1 MRLPTAATDPATQL
15 MQLRQ
20 PEPFGVLYH
29 HDRRVGD
36 VDADLDHRG
45 GNQHADLAVAER
57 AHHPV
62 TLRSLDPAVDQADH
76 HVIPLRLQ
84 TGGHG
89 LRSAQVGALTLLDH
103 RQDDVRLFTGKNLLV
118 DEVEHSP
125 TGARRAHR
133 TAYLAPSGWTLLE
146 HRDIQVT
153 IARERQ

>member
-1 MRLPTAATDPATQL
+1 
-15 MQLRQ
+15 
-20 PEPFGVLYH
+20 ES
-29 HDRRVGD
+29 
-36 VDADLDHRG
+36 
-45 GNQHADLAVAER
+45 

-103 RQDDVRLFTGKNLLV
+103 WQYDVGLLARKDPLV
-118 DEVEHSP
+118 HEIEHSLAP
-125 TGARRAHR
+125 TRRAHR